1 MWVYGYDEEGK
12 FKTFGDGTYEFRYEA
27 KGITDEQ
34 RVTNIQTWCDFYGW
48 VVTATDEEFVNELG
62 NWFIEDSALYYYV
75 FTERY
80 TMTDSRSKNSFY
92 HWSKVYLT
100 EEEANSDYYKDVAQ
114 YYTIDNEKANINSG
128 YRFDFWDYDN
138 DFWWSL

>member
-1 MWVYGYDEEGK
+1 
-12 FKTFGDGTYEFRYEA
+12 
-27 KGITDEQ
+27 
-34 RVTNIQTWCDFYGW
+34 
-48 VVTATDEEFVNELG
+48 
-62 NWFIEDSALYYYV
+62 
-75 FTERY
+75 
-80 TMTDSRSKNSFY
+80 MTDSRSKNSFY